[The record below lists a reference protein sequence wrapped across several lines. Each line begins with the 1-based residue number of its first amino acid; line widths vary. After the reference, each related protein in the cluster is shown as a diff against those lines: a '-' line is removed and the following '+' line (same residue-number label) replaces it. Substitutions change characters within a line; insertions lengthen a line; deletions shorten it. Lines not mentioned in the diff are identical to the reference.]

1 MDFSSCRLRTYSDS
15 GPSEPLET
23 RVRVSTRAGVS
34 RTRGR
39 DSAALRGAEG
49 LCAPVHRVVGVRPG
63 VSGHCSVT
71 GSRGGVSR

>member
-1 MDFSSCRLRTYSDS
+1 M
-15 GPSEPLET
+15 
-23 RVRVSTRAGVS
+23 RVSARAGVS
-34 RTRGR
+34 RTRER

-63 VSGHCSVT
+63 VSGHRSVT